1 MFKGNFVKNAI
12 LAFVS
17 VYMVKK
23 SFSENTFTYSA
34 ITLASIIA
42 SLIATKNEDND
53 NDYDGP
59 DFGKFNT

>member
-1 MFKGNFVKNAI
+1 
-12 LAFVS
+12 
-17 VYMVKK
+17 MVKK